1 MSISW
6 MLDIVCDYLAS
17 CAFSVLAH
25 RGTEQSRDRTGVY
38 GRGPNASACNDE
50 VVAGAH
56 ALHGFYDIFLVIWDD
71 FDSLQLHAEG
81 EAELG

>member
-1 MSISW
+1 M
-6 MLDIVCDYLAS
+6 IVLRLARS
-17 CAFSVLAH
+17 PFS
-25 RGTEQSRDRTGVY
+25 GTEEEQSGDRAGMY

-56 ALHGFYDIFLVIWDD
+56 ALHGFDDIFLVIWDD
-71 FDSLQLHAEG
+71 FDSLQLHSEG